1 VGRPALL
8 VDAGPL
14 FAYVDRRDRFH
25 GETLD
30 VFERHAGR
38 LLVPIMVVAE
48 VMHLVSTRLGA
59 EPEVRLLADF
69 ATCTLIAEP
78 VAASDWLRI
87 GELVGR
93 YRELRLG
100 TVDASIV
107 AAAERLGIDTIM
119 TLDRRHFSVVR
130 PSHVEAF
137 ALLP

>member
-1 VGRPALL
+1 MGRAALL

-25 GETLD
+25 DETLD
-30 VFERHAGR
+30 VFERHAGP

-48 VMHLVSTRLGA
+48 VMHLVATRLGT

-69 ATCTLIAEP
+69 AAGTLIAEP

-87 GELVGR
+87 GQLVGR
-93 YRELRLG
+93 YHELRLG
-100 TVDASIV
+100 TVDASVV
-107 AAAERLGIDTIM
+107 AAAERLAIDTIV

-137 ALLP
+137 VLLP